1 MEVYNYSRWISS
13 SDTTTLK
20 EKITA
25 AIFASGL
32 GMIGQSE
39 GLTFGIWISD
49 GGHTGLHTIEDK
61 TYVEM
66 TAFNKEVIDN
76 FGSIVE
82 TY

>member
-13 SDTTTLK
+13 NDTATLK

-32 GMIGQSE
+32 GMVGQSD

-49 GGHTGLHTIEDK
+49 GGHTALHTIGDE

-76 FGSIVE
+76 FSSIVE
-82 TY
+82 AY

>member
-1 MEVYNYSRWISS
+1 MEVYNYSRWINSN
-13 SDTTTLK
+13 DTILMK

-32 GMIGQSE
+32 GMVGQSD
-39 GLTFGIWISD
+39 GLTFGIWISE
-49 GGHTGLHTIEDK
+49 GGHTALHTIEDE

-66 TAFNKEVIDN
+66 TAFSKEVIDN
-76 FGSIVE
+76 FSSIVE